1 MSPAPQRHQSPGPPE
16 ESTPDAAAQGEPAGA
31 GPLTSDD
38 RLAELLESLTA
49 ELRAG
54 RMPDLQAVCH
64 NEPELA
70 TELLRLWPAV
80 LIAEDMASG
89 VLAWEAQSGGAS
101 GQVASPQAADPAI
114 AGQEVPGV
122 PGQSPSP
129 FGGGSGFGL
138 RPPCEFGEYQ
148 LEAELGRG
156 GMGVVYQALQPSLG
170 RSVALKMLR
179 SGDGASDEEVSRF
192 RLEAEAAARLEHP
205 HIVPLY
211 EVGEVSSRP
220 YFTMKLVRGTTLAKR
235 LADGPMPPREAAEV
249 LAVVADAIEFAHRH
263 GVLHRDLKPS
273 NILIDEQNRP
283 HVSDFGLAKQ
293 VDSAASLT
301 RSGAVIG
308 TPAYMPPEQAAGG
321 RGDLGPASDV
331 YSLGAILYQMLT
343 GRPPFQAAS
352 PVDTVLLVLE
362 QDPLPPRVLNPKVD
376 RDLEIIALRCLQ
388 KLPELRY
395 ATAGELAAD
404 LRAYLAGEPI
414 AARSGAF
421 RQVIGRW
428 FRETH
433 HATILENWGLLWMLH
448 SAALLI
454 VCLLTNAMQ
463 LAGVTTAWPYVGLW
477 TVGLGAWAAVFWW
490 LRHRAGPVTFVERQI
505 AHIWAGSMVAIGLLF
520 LVERLL
526 VPRLPV
532 LSLAPVLA
540 LVSGSTFLA
549 KAGVLSGRFYIQA
562 VLLYLTAIP
571 MAIWPKFGISIFG
584 LVAASAFFVPGLK
597 YYRQRAEKL

>member
-1 MSPAPQRHQSPGPPE
+1 MSASPQRRASPEPHAD
-16 ESTPDAAAQGEPAGA
+16 DAELVSA
-31 GPLTSDD
+31 SSSNDD
-38 RLAELLESLTA
+38 RLAEILESLTA

-54 RMPDLQAVCH
+54 RMPDLQAVCRS
-64 NEPELA
+64 EPELA
-70 TELLRLWPAV
+70 SELMRLWPAV
-80 LIAEDMASG
+80 LIAEDMASD
-89 VLAWEAQSGGAS
+89 VLAWATKAHGSDVVGDARQYPGAS
-101 GQVASPQAADPAI
+101 A
-114 AGQEVPGV
+114 ETLE
-122 PGQSPSP
+122 PSP
-129 FGGGSGFGL
+129 LSPGGGSGFGL
-138 RPPCEFGEYQ
+138 RLPCEFGAYQ

-156 GMGVVYQALQPSLG
+156 GMGVVYRAFQPALG

-179 SGDGASDEEVSRF
+179 AGEGASDEEITRF

-211 EVGEVSSRP
+211 EVGEVAGRP
-220 YFTMKLVRGTTLAKR
+220 YFTMKLVRGTTLARR
-235 LADGPMPPREAAEV
+235 LADGPLPPREAAEL
-249 LAVVADAIEFAHRH
+249 LAVVADAIDFAHGH

-273 NILIDEQNRP
+273 NILIDENNRP

-293 VDSAASLT
+293 VDSASSLT

-362 QDPLPPRVLNPKVD
+362 QDPLPPRVLNPKAD
-376 RDLEIIALRCLQ
+376 RDLEMIALRCLQ

-421 RQVIGRW
+421 RLVIGRW

-448 SAALLI
+448 SAVLLI
-454 VCLLTNAMQ
+454 VCLSTNAMQ
-463 LAGVTTAWPYVGLW
+463 LAGVTSAWPYVGLW

-505 AHIWAGSMVAIGLLF
+505 AHIWAGSMAAIGLLF

-571 MAIWPKFGISIFG
+571 MAIWPQYGISIFG
-584 LVAASAFFVPGLK
+584 VVAAASFFVPGLK
-597 YYRQRAEKL
+597 YYRQRAEKG